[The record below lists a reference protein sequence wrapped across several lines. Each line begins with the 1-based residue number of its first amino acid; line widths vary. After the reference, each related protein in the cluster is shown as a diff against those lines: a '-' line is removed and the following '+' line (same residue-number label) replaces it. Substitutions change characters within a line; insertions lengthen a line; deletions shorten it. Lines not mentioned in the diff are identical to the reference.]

1 MAPPFADIRNPPP
14 PPRIGTKE
22 GGIDMEDRHS
32 LVAYRVLRIAFGVVP
47 LVAGLDKFTNLLT
60 DWKQY
65 LSPLALGL
73 LPVRPEIFMRAAGIV
88 EIAVGAAILLGFAR
102 IFGWIAM
109 AWLAAIT
116 LNLLAMGAFL
126 DVAARDAVMACGAF
140 ALAELARVHEP
151 ARARRG
157 VAPEAREAG
166 AHA

>member
-1 MAPPFADIRNPPP
+1 
-14 PPRIGTKE
+14 
-22 GGIDMEDRHS
+22 MEEKHT

-60 DWKQY
+60 DWKMY
-65 LSPLALGL
+65 LSPLAVRL
-73 LPVRPEIFMRAAGIV
+73 LPVRPEVFMRAAGVV
-88 EIAVGAAILLGFAR
+88 EIVVGVAILLGFAR

-109 AWLAAIT
+109 GWLAAIA
-116 LNLLAMGAFL
+116 LNLLAKGTFL

-151 ARARRG
+151 ARARRR
-157 VAPEAREAG
+157 VAPAAREAG